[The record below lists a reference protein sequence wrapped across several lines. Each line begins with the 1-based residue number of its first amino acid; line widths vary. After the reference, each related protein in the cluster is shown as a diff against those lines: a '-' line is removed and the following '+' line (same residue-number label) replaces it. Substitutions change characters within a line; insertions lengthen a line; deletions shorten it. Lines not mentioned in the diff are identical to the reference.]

1 MKQISTKVK
10 FGLIV
15 QEQSIQTLSTDFAGL
30 HLQPAKWLWTYG
42 VQVVAA
48 QKCAAAVTAFPE
60 IQVHGHVNAYA

>member
-1 MKQISTKVK
+1 MKQISIKVK

-30 HLQPAKWLWTYG
+30 HLQPAKWLWTSG
-42 VQVVAA
+42 VLAVAA
-48 QKCAAAVTAFPE
+48 LKCAAAVMVFLE